1 MDNRSLSEEEVRIVV
16 RTLTDGDVKAIVDEL
31 ERRATQRFQ
40 LNIGKGVLSLVWK
53 SLFYLIL
60 WLAAYGAAGGFR
72 KFFN

>member
-1 MDNRSLSEEEVRIVV
+1 MDRSLNEEEVRIVV

-53 SLFYLIL
+53 SCFYLIL

-72 KFFN
+72 RFFN